1 MTMIFCM
8 SLIPVSC
15 MPLLPRAFLCLN
27 HMLVF
32 VSVSIHCN
40 ALSVLAIIQ
49 TLCTVKERLTL
60 ARSVEHSVQG
70 GFSGF
75 STPNWRPLVRS
86 FRQAAPE
93 SRSSVSP
100 IPLMNSAIVFAFIGI
115 NLWTGL
121 ATHYTV
127 HTPLSTRL
135 MMLPT
140 VTLGLQRE

>member
-1 MTMIFCM
+1 
-8 SLIPVSC
+8 
-15 MPLLPRAFLCLN
+15 MPLLPRVLLCLN
-27 HMLVF
+27 HILVLVF
-32 VSVSIHCN
+32 VNIHCN
-40 ALSVLAIIQ
+40 VLSVLAIIQ

-70 GFSGF
+70 GFCGLCA
-75 STPNWRPLVRS
+75 PNWCLLVRS

-93 SRSSVSP
+93 SQSSTFL
-100 IPLMNSAIVFAFIGI
+100 IPLMNSAMGFPAFIGN
-115 NLWTGL
+115 NLSTGL